1 MDNQN
6 INLNFFIQGLSKKLL
21 KSSSYPLYLLIKI
34 LMKFMFYALGLQFK
48 MRTMIEKHIQETIIH
63 RLPDLT
69 EIPEEMCA
77 ELSTGFDGSGNNFTV
92 IDFHAL
98 HN

>member
-1 MDNQN
+1 M
-6 INLNFFIQGLSKKLL
+6 L
-21 KSSSYPLYLLIKI
+21 
-34 LMKFMFYALGLQFK
+34 YALGLQFK

-69 EIPEEMCA
+69 EIPEEMWA
-77 ELSTGFDGSGNNFTV
+77 ELKTGFDGSGNNFTV

-98 HN
+98 LRGQSSRAPSYNFSKQRITLPMF